1 MPLTPVAPQC
11 LQWRWMQAETR
22 MQTENWWAGRS
33 HPWKRGECVLG
44 KLLPLFKALGI
55 NKIRECATW
64 RSWKVSCADV
74 SYSRLDGENS
84 SSDSQSLTLQIWMRC
99 CLHKRNRKY
108 RAAGLTRK
116 GTGYRES
123 FEVNGE
129 SCFTHRV
136 WKFALKTLLHIQ
148 RVHIRACLP
157 PFKGIA
163 HTEIKIL
170 LIFTHPHVMR

>member
-1 MPLTPVAPQC
+1 MPLTPVTPQC

-33 HPWKRGECVLG
+33 HPWKRGDRVLG

-99 CLHKRNRKY
+99 SRHKRNSKY
-108 RAAGLTRK
+108 CAAGLTRN
-116 GTGYRES
+116 GTGYRECLRLT
-123 FEVNGE
+123 EKV
-129 SCFTHRV
+129 
-136 WKFALKTLLHIQ
+136 ALHVGYENLLLKH
-148 RVHIRACLP
+148 
-157 PFKGIA
+157 FY
-163 HTEIKIL
+163 
-170 LIFTHPHVMR
+170 IFNECIYGPASLHLRE